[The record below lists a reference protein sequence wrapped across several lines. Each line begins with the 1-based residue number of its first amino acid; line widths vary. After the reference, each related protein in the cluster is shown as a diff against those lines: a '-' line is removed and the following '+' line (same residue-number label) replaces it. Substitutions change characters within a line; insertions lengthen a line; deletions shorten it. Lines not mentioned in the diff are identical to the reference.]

1 MAVMKTRILA
11 GLFVGVWAG
20 LTALTVQAQNI
31 APYGD
36 SVTTFG
42 ADPESSYR
50 YWLYQ
55 KLSDAGFSF
64 NFVGTGFGAD
74 NGTPANSWPDEQ
86 FSGHE
91 GWSAADA
98 AANVD
103 AVIATSPDI
112 VLLDFGSNDYD
123 PAAGVKACLA
133 EVRSSLD
140 ATMQSFAAYK
150 SDIIILLAKPTPWVA
165 HSAGEKKFMSG
176 LSGAVSKAAK
186 DEKKAGVH
194 VIVVNLYGGFNAR
207 KDTMDGSHPNVIG
220 EQKIANKYF
229 QSLKKVL

>member
-1 MAVMKTRILA
+1 MKTRILA
-11 GLFVGVWAG
+11 GLFVGLWAG
-20 LTALTVQAQNI
+20 LGAFSIQAQNI

-55 KLSDAGFSF
+55 DLSNAGFSF
-64 NFVGTGFGAD
+64 NFVGTGFGVE
-74 NGTPANSWPDEQ
+74 NGTPANSWPEEQ

-91 GWSAADA
+91 GWTAADA
-98 AANVD
+98 AANVGD
-103 AVIATSPDI
+103 VINTGPDI

-123 PAAGVKACLA
+123 SNAGAKASLA

-150 SDIIILLAKPTPWVA
+150 PDIIILLAKPTPWVPQT
-165 HSAGEKKFMSG
+165 SDERRFMSG
-176 LSGAVSKAAK
+176 LSGAVSKAAQ
-186 DEKKAGVH
+186 DEKKAGVR
-194 VIVVNLYGGFNAR
+194 VIVVNLFGGFNAR
-207 KDTMDGSHPNVIG
+207 KNTMDGSHPNVIG

-229 QSLKKVL
+229 QALKKVL